1 MRSADSS
8 ERIKVLPPRLRV
20 AHLRALIRRAPAG
33 SARFRK
39 LAVLLHEE
47 LTAPAANEN
56 RAR

>member
-20 AHLRALIRRAPAG
+20 AHLRALIRRVPAG

>member
-8 ERIKVLPPRLRV
+8 ERMKLLPPRLRV
-20 AHLRALIRRAPAG
+20 LHLRALMRRAPAG
-33 SARFRK
+33 SARAGK
-39 LAVLLHEE
+39 LAMLLREE